1 MQYETEIL
9 RFKEGAR
16 SRHPSPDATVA
27 AAQPNVL
34 EDAGSQIAVMVDL
47 TPQLPYRSREIRTL
61 VVKTYWT
68 SSGSIVARLR
78 RALAAANRHLVD
90 FNDKASAGNK
100 CSGSITCAVFSEEEL
115 FLGQVGA
122 AYAYVVHPAD
132 AETSPAGRVTFELFP
147 KRDRLLIPLGATV
160 PPVIHIG
167 YTVMQPGSVACL
179 ATTRIAEARAR
190 ETWKQTLALTKL
202 NLISNR
208 LSRDFSSRRI
218 SGSLILIRAE
228 ASPRP
233 KPAPWVQSRAKSR
246 VEPQRQA
253 EAAATPTTVK
263 PAALVPT
270 SASQSRSSQAGA
282 IPAEIHPKTSTG
294 AAQGAGHPTQSAPAP
309 ETDETREDPDS
320 EPQQT
325 APAAVASSPEPGQGA
340 RRKIELPRIGLSLSR
355 AWSWARRTFVNSR
368 AAWKWRREMR
378 KRRAKERTTT
388 AERAR
393 LREALRTLLPGQI
406 EAKRKRPARTPPPER
421 SPVMAGLAMGLLIVV
436 VLITMTKYLQLGGPA
451 RAEEL
456 MVEAQNLQERA
467 YDTQDPDDWYSYLDL
482 VTQIVRLNPENAEAT
497 AMRKE
502 AQQAVDTIENAALL
516 SVTPLLELGTA
527 PTPRRI
533 LVADQWVYI
542 LDTATDAVMAYPVDA
557 NYTSSQAEN
566 PTTILRRGQTY
577 LGETVNHLVDFAWIR
592 PGGNFPDGA
601 VFIYSEGGAIFIYEP
616 ALGPGS
622 ITVQQLQ
629 GDLGPGNVTLME
641 TFGEKVYLVHRQLN
655 QILTYEPING
665 IYENPRFYFAEGTA
679 PDLHLT
685 QDIGIDG
692 RLYLLM
698 GDGTLQ
704 TYFAGSYDHSF
715 ELNGLPDP
723 DLVPFVMA
731 IEDDPDQ
738 GLVYLAD
745 TQRERIIVLNKRGD
759 FMHQYRLPKGEFER
773 IETLTVHER
782 PHVLYLIANNQL
794 HAAPLPTFGTRDTP

>member
-78 RALAAANRHLVD
+78 RALVAANRHLID

-122 AYAYVVHPAD
+122 AYAYVVHPGDGEA
-132 AETSPAGRVTFELFP
+132 SAGTGRTFELFP

-179 ATTRIAEARAR
+179 ATTRIAEAQAR
-190 ETWKQTLALTKL
+190 EVWQQTLALTRP
-202 NLISNR
+202 NLIISR
-208 LSRDFSSRRI
+208 LSRMLSSRRI
-218 SGSLILIRAE
+218 SGSVILMRAE

-233 KPAPWVQSRAKSR
+233 KPAPWVQSRAKPR
-246 VEPQRQA
+246 VESQPQAA
-253 EAAATPTTVK
+253 ETPTAVK

-270 SASQSRSSQAGA
+270 PTPQSRSPHADA
-282 IPAEIHPKTSTG
+282 IPAEMHLKAGPESAEG
-294 AAQGAGHPTQSAPAP
+294 AERPSASRAAP
-309 ETDETREDPDS
+309 ERDETHETPSS
-320 EPQQT
+320 ER
-325 APAAVASSPEPGQGA
+325 PETTEGSARADQGA
-340 RRKIELPRIGLSLSR
+340 RRKIELPRIHLSLSG
-355 AWSWARRTFVNSR
+355 AWSWMRRTVADTR
-368 AAWKWRREMR
+368 AAWVQRREIR
-378 KRRAKERTTT
+378 KRRATERATT

-393 LREALRTLLPGQI
+393 LREALRRLLPGKVEGQQ
-406 EAKRKRPARTPPPER
+406 KRPSRTPPGER
-421 SPVMAGLAMGLLIVV
+421 SPVMAGMVAGLLLVV
-436 VLITMTKYLQLGGPA
+436 MLITITKYLQLGGPA

-456 MVEAQNLQERA
+456 MVEAQNLRERA
-467 YDTQDPDDWYSYLDL
+467 YDTQSPDDWYSYLEL
-482 VTQIVRLNPENAEAT
+482 ITQIVRLNPENAEAV
-497 AMRKE
+497 AMREE

-527 PTPRRI
+527 PTPRRL

-542 LDTATDAVMAYPVDA
+542 LDTATDAVLAYPVDES
-557 NYTSSQAEN
+557 YISSQAES
-566 PTTILRRGQTY
+566 PTTILKRGQTY
-577 LGETVNHLVDFAWIR
+577 LGETVNHLVDFAWIA

-601 VFIYSEGGAIFIYEP
+601 VFIYSEGGGIFIYEP

-622 ITVQQLQ
+622 ITVQHIQ

-641 TFGEKVYLVHRQLN
+641 TFGDKVYLVHRQLN
-655 QILTYEPING
+655 QILTYEPVNG

-679 PDLHLT
+679 PDLSLT
-685 QDIGIDG
+685 QDIAIDG
-692 RLYLLM
+692 RVYLLM

-715 ELNGLPDP
+715 ELKGLPDAE
-723 DLVPFVMA
+723 LVPFVMA
-731 IEDDPDQ
+731 IEDDSDQ

-745 TQRERIIVLNKRGD
+745 TQRERIIVLNKNGD
-759 FMHQYRLPKGEFER
+759 FMHQYRLPKGELER

-794 HAAPLPTFGTRDTP
+794 HAAPLPTFGTGTP